1 MTHYHVRDINEKNI
15 IISII
20 LNLVITAA
28 EVVGGLLAGS
38 LALVSD
44 ALHNFSDSISLI
56 ISYIA
61 LKLSQRENS
70 LRLTYGHKRAEILA
84 ALFNSAVLLIVVFFL
99 FRAALDRIRHP
110 VPIQGTL
117 MIAVA
122 VIGLLANLIA
132 VLLLKKDSRKN
143 LNIKS
148 AYLHLL
154 ADTFSSVAVVIG
166 GILIVAFGIMWVDP
180 ILTVLIGLY
189 VLKESYDIIK
199 QTLKILMQAVPEH
212 INILEIQNAIEEL
225 PEVSNIHHVHV
236 WQVTEN
242 EVHFEGHI
250 DVSEDLNISRIADL
264 NRKIERLLA
273 DRFGIEHVT
282 IQVEF
287 GSCAD
292 KKIIKEC

>member
-1 MTHYHVRDINEKNI
+1 MEHNHRRDINEKNI
-15 IISII
+15 VISIF

-84 ALFNSAVLLIVVFFL
+84 ALFNSSVLLVVIFFL
-99 FRAALDRIRHP
+99 FRAAIDRIRHP
-110 VPIQGTL
+110 VPIRGGL

-122 VIGLLANLIA
+122 LIGLLANLIA
-132 VLLLKKDSRKN
+132 VLLLRKDAKKN

-148 AYLHLL
+148 AYIHLL
-154 ADTFSSVAVVIG
+154 ADTFSSVAVVVG
-166 GILIVAFGIMWVDP
+166 GILIVFFGITWVDP

-189 VLKESYDIIK
+189 VLTESYNIIK
-199 QTLKILMQAVPEH
+199 QTVRILMHAVPEN
-212 INILEIQNAIEEL
+212 IDILEIQNAVEEL
-225 PEVSNIHHVHV
+225 PEVSNLHHVHV

-242 EVHFEGHI
+242 DIHFEGHV
-250 DVSEDLNISRIADL
+250 DLCEDLNISRIADL
-264 NRKIERLLA
+264 NRRIERLLH
-273 DRFGIEHVT
+273 DRFGIDHVT

-287 GSCAD
+287 GTCAD
-292 KKIIKEC
+292 QKIIKEC